1 MITIIRNPN
10 FKEWYN
16 IIDRIGCLIDN
27 QKTLA
32 HAYEAARQYQLKVKQ
47 ESGLDMPIQHKK

>member
-1 MITIIRNPN
+1 MITIAKNPN

-16 IIDRIGCLIDN
+16 ITDRIGRLIDN

-32 HAYEAARQYQLKVKQ
+32 QAHEAARQYQLKVKQ
-47 ESGLDMPIQHKK
+47 EIGLDIPIQHKK